1 MSAFFSGSETSMM
14 AINRYRLK
22 HLVKE
27 KNKSAKRVSKLLER
41 TDRLL
46 GVILIGNNFTHTLS
60 TALATVVAIR
70 IWSDSA
76 VLAVTVFMTI
86 IMIIFAEVMPK
97 TIAALKPESIAFPS
111 SYLLKPLSKILSP
124 LITLVSF
131 VSNNVTKLIGINLDN
146 ADKDEL
152 KPEELRTLLQTSRVP
167 KRQEEML
174 MGIFDMDYLS
184 VNDVMIPKNE
194 IVGIDL
200 NDELEDILKQ
210 LQNIDFTY
218 IPCFED
224 SIDNIQG
231 FLSLNKKAD
240 FLGYKNQSKQ
250 NLKEELQE
258 PLFVPENTPLYKQL
272 ANFQSSGRRVGL
284 IVDEYGDIEGIIT
297 LRAILEVIVGEITTE
312 SIEKMDIMPQADG
325 TYLVEGGMM
334 IRDVNR
340 RLDWELP
347 TEGPKTLSGLILEEI
362 QTIPET
368 NIGLTISGYRIE
380 TVLIKDN
387 VIDARIIGIDNIIE
401 NLDAFTLSYP
411 NNRAPVI
418 VTPALLAPGIKA
430 RT

>member
-1 MSAFFSGSETSMM
+1 MNEIPLWILLASIAFLVLMSAFFSGSETSMM

-27 KNKSAKRVSKLLER
+27 KNKSAKRVSKLLEK

-70 IWSDSA
+70 IWSDNA

-131 VSNNVTKLIGINLDN
+131 VSNNVTKLIGIDLDN
-146 ADKDEL
+146 ANKDEL
-152 KPEELRTLLQTSRVP
+152 KPEELRTLLQTSGVP

-174 MGIFDMDYLS
+174 MGIFDMDNLS

-194 IVGIDL
+194 IIGIDL
-200 NDELEDILKQ
+200 NDEIEDIVKQ
-210 LQNIDFTY
+210 LQEIDFTY
-218 IPCFED
+218 IPCYTD
-224 SIDNIQG
+224 TIDNIQG
-231 FLSLNKKAD
+231 FLSLNKKAE
-240 FLGYKNQSKQ
+240 FLGSEAKSIRS
-250 NLKEELQE
+250 LKDELRE

-297 LRAILEVIVGEITTE
+297 LRSILEIIVGEITTE

-325 TYLVEGGMM
+325 SYLVDGSMM
-334 IRDVNR
+334 IRELNR
-340 RLDWELP
+340 RLKWELP

-362 QTIPET
+362 QTIPDT
-368 NIGLTISGYRIE
+368 NVGLSIENYRIE

-387 VIDARIIGIDNIIE
+387 VIKLAKVEVIEEIIE
-401 NLDAFTLSYP
+401 QNEEQE
-411 NNRAPVI
+411 
-418 VTPALLAPGIKA
+418 
-430 RT
+430 

>member
-111 SYLLKPLSKILSP
+111 SYLLKPLSKLLSP

-368 NIGLTISGYRIE
+368 NIGLTMSGYRIE

-387 VIDARIIGIDNIIE
+387 VIKLAKLE
-401 NLDAFTLSYP
+401 KVE
-411 NNRAPVI
+411 VI
-418 VTPALLAPGIKA
+418 NDSEEEQE
-430 RT
+430 

>member
-1 MSAFFSGSETSMM
+1 MNEIPLWILLASIAFLVLMSAFFSGSETSMM

-27 KNKSAKRVSKLLER
+27 KNKSAKRVSKLLEK

-70 IWSDSA
+70 IWSDNA

-111 SYLLKPLSKILSP
+111 SYLLKPLSKVLSP

-131 VSNNVTKLIGINLDN
+131 VSNNVTKLIGIDLEN
-146 ADKDEL
+146 ANKDEL
-152 KPEELRTLLQTSRVP
+152 KPEELRTLLQTSGVP

-174 MGIFDMDYLS
+174 MGIFDMDNLS

-194 IVGIDL
+194 IIGINL
-200 NDELEDILKQ
+200 NDAIEDIVNQ
-210 LQNIDFTY
+210 LQEIDFTY
-218 IPCFED
+218 IPCYLD
-224 SIDNIQG
+224 TIDNIQG
-231 FLSLNKKAD
+231 FLSLNKKAE
-240 FLGYKNQSKQ
+240 FLGSEAKSIQS
-250 NLKEELQE
+250 LKDELRE

-297 LRAILEVIVGEITTE
+297 LRSILEIIVGEITTE

-325 TYLVEGGMM
+325 SYLVDGSMM
-334 IRDVNR
+334 IRDINR
-340 RLDWELP
+340 RLKWELP

-362 QTIPET
+362 QTIPDT
-368 NIGLTISGYRIE
+368 NVGLSIENYKIE

-387 VIDARIIGIDNIIE
+387 VIKLAKVK
-401 NLDAFTLSYP
+401 
-411 NNRAPVI
+411 VI
-418 VTPALLAPGIKA
+418 KEIVEQNEEQE
-430 RT
+430 

>member
-1 MSAFFSGSETSMM
+1 MNEIPLWILLASIAFLVLMSAFFSGSETSMM

-27 KNKSAKRVSKLLER
+27 KNKSAKRVSRLLEK

-70 IWSDSA
+70 IWSDNA

-131 VSNNVTKLIGINLDN
+131 VSNNVTKLIGIDLDN
-146 ADKDEL
+146 ANKDEL
-152 KPEELRTLLQTSRVP
+152 KPEELRTLLQTSGVP

-174 MGIFDMDYLS
+174 MGIFDMDNLS

-194 IVGIDL
+194 IIGIDL
-200 NDELEDILKQ
+200 NDEIKDIVKQ
-210 LQNIDFTY
+210 LQEIDFTY
-218 IPCFED
+218 VPCYED
-224 SIDNIQG
+224 TIDNIQG
-231 FLSLNKKAD
+231 FLSLNKKAE
-240 FLGYKNQSKQ
+240 FLGSETKSIRS
-250 NLKEELQE
+250 LKDELRE

-297 LRAILEVIVGEITTE
+297 LRSILEIIVGEITTE
-312 SIEKMDIMPQADG
+312 SIERMDIMPQADG
-325 TYLVEGGMM
+325 SYLVDGSMM
-334 IRDVNR
+334 IREVNR
-340 RLDWELP
+340 RLEWELP

-362 QTIPET
+362 QTIPDT
-368 NIGLTISGYRIE
+368 NVGLSIENYRIE

-387 VIDARIIGIDNIIE
+387 VIKLAKVEIIE
-401 NLDAFTLSYP
+401 EVNEQ
-411 NNRAPVI
+411 NEEQE
-418 VTPALLAPGIKA
+418 
-430 RT
+430 

>member
-1 MSAFFSGSETSMM
+1 MSEIPLWILLALIAFLVLMSAFFSGSETSMM

-27 KNKSAKRVSKLLER
+27 KNKSAKRVSRLLER

-70 IWSDSA
+70 LWSDSA

-97 TIAALKPESIAFPS
+97 TIAALKPESIAFPA
-111 SYLLKPLSKILSP
+111 SYLLKPLSKLLSP

-131 VSNNVTKLIGINLDN
+131 VSNNVTKLMGINLDN

-152 KPEELRTLLQTSRVP
+152 KPEELRTLLQTSGVP

-194 IVGIDL
+194 IIGIDL
-200 NDELEDILKQ
+200 NDEIEDILKQ
-210 LQNIDFTY
+210 LQIIDFTY
-218 IPCFED
+218 IPCYED

-240 FLGYKNQSKQ
+240 FLGNKIQSKE
-250 NLKEELQE
+250 NLKAELRE

-297 LRAILEVIVGEITTE
+297 LRAILEIIVGEITTE

-325 TYLVEGGMM
+325 TYLIEGNVMV
-334 IRDVNR
+334 REVNR
-340 RLDWELP
+340 RLEWELP
-347 TEGPKTLSGLILEEI
+347 TEGPKTLSGLILEEV
-362 QTIPET
+362 QTIPDT
-368 NIGLTISGYRIE
+368 NIGLTIGGYRIE

-387 VIDARIIGIDNIIE
+387 VIKLTKIKKVEELNE
-401 NLDAFTLSYP
+401 LDEEQE
-411 NNRAPVI
+411 
-418 VTPALLAPGIKA
+418 
-430 RT
+430 

>member
-1 MSAFFSGSETSMM
+1 MNEIPLWILLASIAFLVLMSAFFSGSETSMM

-27 KNKSAKRVSKLLER
+27 KNKSAKRVSKLLEK

-70 IWSDSA
+70 IWSDNA

-131 VSNNVTKLIGINLDN
+131 VSNNVTKLIGIDLDN
-146 ADKDEL
+146 ANKDEL
-152 KPEELRTLLQTSRVP
+152 KPEELRTLLQTSGVP

-174 MGIFDMDYLS
+174 MGIFDMDNLS

-194 IVGIDL
+194 IIGIDL
-200 NDELEDILKQ
+200 NDEIEDIVKQ
-210 LQNIDFTY
+210 LQEIDFTY
-218 IPCFED
+218 VPCYED
-224 SIDNIQG
+224 TIDNIQG
-231 FLSLNKKAD
+231 FLSLNKKAE
-240 FLGYKNQSKQ
+240 FLGSETKSIRS
-250 NLKEELQE
+250 LKDELRE

-297 LRAILEVIVGEITTE
+297 LRSILEIIVGEITSE

-325 TYLVEGGMM
+325 SYLVDGSMM
-334 IRDVNR
+334 IREVNR
-340 RLDWELP
+340 RLEWELP

-362 QTIPET
+362 QTIPDT
-368 NIGLTISGYRIE
+368 NVGLSIENYRIE

-387 VIDARIIGIDNIIE
+387 VIKLAKVEVIEEIIE
-401 NLDAFTLSYP
+401 QNEEQE
-411 NNRAPVI
+411 
-418 VTPALLAPGIKA
+418 
-430 RT
+430 

>member
-27 KNKSAKRVSKLLER
+27 KNKSAKRVAKLIER

-111 SYLLKPLSKILSP
+111 SYLLKPLSKVLSP

-131 VSNNVTKLIGINLDN
+131 VSNGVTKLIGIDLDS

-152 KPEELRTLLQTSRVP
+152 RPEELRTLLQTSGVP

-200 NDELEDILKQ
+200 NDDIEQVLEQ
-210 LQNIDFTY
+210 LQKIDFTY

-240 FLGYKNQSKQ
+240 FLGNNIQSKEM
-250 NLKEELQE
+250 LKAGLQE

-297 LRAILEVIVGEITTE
+297 LGSILEIIVGEIATE

-325 TYLVEGGMM
+325 TYLIEGGMM
-334 IRDVNR
+334 IRDLNK
-340 RLDWELP
+340 RLEWELP

-362 QTIPET
+362 QTIPDT
-368 NIGLTISGYRIE
+368 NIGLTIEGYRIE

-387 VIDARIIGIDNIIE
+387 VIK
-401 NLDAFTLSYP
+401 
-411 NNRAPVI
+411 
-418 VTPALLAPGIKA
+418 LAKLEKIQEISE
-430 RT
+430 TEEEQE

>member
-1 MSAFFSGSETSMM
+1 MNEIPLWILLASIAFLVLMSAFFSGSETSMM

-27 KNKSAKRVSKLLER
+27 KNKSAKRVSRLLEK

-70 IWSDSA
+70 IWSDNA

-131 VSNNVTKLIGINLDN
+131 VSNNVTKLIGIDLDN
-146 ADKDEL
+146 ANKDEL
-152 KPEELRTLLQTSRVP
+152 KPEELRTLLQTSGVP

-174 MGIFDMDYLS
+174 MGIFDMDNLS

-194 IVGIDL
+194 IIGIDL
-200 NDELEDILKQ
+200 NDEIEDIVMQ
-210 LQNIDFTY
+210 LQEIDFTY
-218 IPCFED
+218 IPCYED
-224 SIDNIQG
+224 TIDNIQG
-231 FLSLNKKAD
+231 FLSLNKKAE
-240 FLGYKNQSKQ
+240 FLGSEAKSIRS
-250 NLKEELQE
+250 LKDELRE

-297 LRAILEVIVGEITTE
+297 LRSILEIIVGEITTE

-325 TYLVEGGMM
+325 SYLVDGSMM
-334 IRDVNR
+334 IRELNR
-340 RLDWELP
+340 RLKWELP

-362 QTIPET
+362 QTIPDT
-368 NIGLTISGYRIE
+368 NVGLSIENYRIE

-387 VIDARIIGIDNIIE
+387 VIKLAKVEIIE
-401 NLDAFTLSYP
+401 EIIEQDEEQE
-411 NNRAPVI
+411 
-418 VTPALLAPGIKA
+418 
-430 RT
+430 

>member
-146 ADKDEL
+146 SDKDEL

-387 VIDARIIGIDNIIE
+387 VIKLAKLE
-401 NLDAFTLSYP
+401 KVE
-411 NNRAPVI
+411 VI
-418 VTPALLAPGIKA
+418 NDSGEEQE
-430 RT
+430 

>member
-1 MSAFFSGSETSMM
+1 MNEIPLWILLASIAFLVLMSAFFSGSETSMM

-27 KNKSAKRVSKLLER
+27 KNKSAKRVSKLLEK

-70 IWSDSA
+70 IWSDNA

-131 VSNNVTKLIGINLDN
+131 VSNNVTKLFGIDLDN
-146 ADKDEL
+146 ANKDEL
-152 KPEELRTLLQTSRVP
+152 KPEELRTLLQTSGVP

-174 MGIFDMDYLS
+174 MGIFDMDNLS

-194 IVGIDL
+194 IIGIDL
-200 NDELEDILKQ
+200 NDETDDIVKQ
-210 LQNIDFTY
+210 LQEIDFTY
-218 IPCFED
+218 IPCYED
-224 SIDNIQG
+224 TIDNIQG
-231 FLSLNKKAD
+231 FLSLNKKAE
-240 FLGYKNQSKQ
+240 FLGSEEKSIRS
-250 NLKEELQE
+250 LKDELRE

-297 LRAILEVIVGEITTE
+297 LRSILEIIVGEITTE

-325 TYLVEGGMM
+325 SYLVDGSM
-334 IRDVNR
+334 IIREVNR
-340 RLDWELP
+340 RLKWELP

-362 QTIPET
+362 QTIPNT
-368 NIGLTISGYRIE
+368 NVGLSIENYRIE

-387 VIDARIIGIDNIIE
+387 VIKLAKVKVIE
-401 NLDAFTLSYP
+401 QTIEQNEEQE
-411 NNRAPVI
+411 
-418 VTPALLAPGIKA
+418 
-430 RT
+430 

>member
-14 AINRYRLK
+14 AINRYRLR

-27 KNKSAKRVSKLLER
+27 KNKPAKRVSKLLER

-131 VSNNVTKLIGINLDN
+131 VSNGVAKLIGIDLDN

-152 KPEELRTLLQTSRVP
+152 KPEELRTLLQSSGVP

-194 IVGIDL
+194 IIGINL
-200 NDELEDILKQ
+200 NDELEKILED

-218 IPCFED
+218 IPCYED
-224 SIDNIQG
+224 SIDNVQG

-240 FLGYKNQSKQ
+240 FLGNKIQTKQ
-250 NLKEELQE
+250 NLMKELQE

-297 LRAILEVIVGEITTE
+297 LRSILEIIVGEITTE
-312 SIEKMDIMPQADG
+312 TIEKMDIMPQADG
-325 TYLVEGGMM
+325 SFLVEGGMM
-334 IRDVNR
+334 VREINR
-340 RLDWELP
+340 RLEWELP

-362 QTIPET
+362 QTIPDT
-368 NIGLTISGYRIE
+368 NIGLTMAGYRIE

-387 VIDARIIGIDNIIE
+387 VIKLAKLEKIE
-401 NLDAFTLSYP
+401 ETIQESEEQE
-411 NNRAPVI
+411 
-418 VTPALLAPGIKA
+418 
-430 RT
+430 

>member
-111 SYLLKPLSKILSP
+111 SYILKPLSKILSP

-131 VSNNVTKLIGINLDN
+131 VSNNVTKLIGIDLDN

-194 IVGIDL
+194 IIGIDL
-200 NDELEDILKQ
+200 NDELEDILRQ
-210 LQNIDFTY
+210 LQDIDFTY
-218 IPCFED
+218 IPCFKD

-272 ANFQSSGRRVGL
+272 ANFQSSGKRVGL

-334 IRDVNR
+334 IREVNR

-387 VIDARIIGIDNIIE
+387 VIKLAKLE
-401 NLDAFTLSYP
+401 KVE
-411 NNRAPVI
+411 VI
-418 VTPALLAPGIKA
+418 SDSEEEQE
-430 RT
+430 

>member
-27 KNKSAKRVSKLLER
+27 KNKSAKRVAKLIER

-131 VSNNVTKLIGINLDN
+131 VSNGVTKLIGIDLDS

-152 KPEELRTLLQTSRVP
+152 RPEELRTLLQTSGVP

-200 NDELEDILKQ
+200 NDDIEQVLEQ
-210 LQNIDFTY
+210 LQKIDFTY

-240 FLGYKNQSKQ
+240 FLGNNIQSKEI
-250 NLKEELQE
+250 LKAGLQE

-297 LRAILEVIVGEITTE
+297 LRSILEIIVGEIATE

-325 TYLVEGGMM
+325 TYLIEGGMM
-334 IRDVNR
+334 IRDLNK
-340 RLDWELP
+340 RLEWELP

-362 QTIPET
+362 QTIPDT
-368 NIGLTISGYRIE
+368 NIGLTIEGYRIE

-387 VIDARIIGIDNIIE
+387 VIK
-401 NLDAFTLSYP
+401 
-411 NNRAPVI
+411 
-418 VTPALLAPGIKA
+418 LAKLEKIQEISE
-430 RT
+430 TEEEQE

>member
-1 MSAFFSGSETSMM
+1 MM

-27 KNKSAKRVSKLLER
+27 KNKSAKRVAKLIER

-111 SYLLKPLSKILSP
+111 SYLLKPLSKVLSP

-131 VSNNVTKLIGINLDN
+131 VSNGVTKLIGIDLDS

-152 KPEELRTLLQTSRVP
+152 RPEELRTLLQTSGVP

-184 VNDVMIPKNE
+184 VNDVMITKNE

-200 NDELEDILKQ
+200 NDDIEQVLEQ
-210 LQNIDFTY
+210 LQKIDFTY

-240 FLGYKNQSKQ
+240 FLGNNIQSKEM
-250 NLKEELQE
+250 LKAGLQE

-297 LRAILEVIVGEITTE
+297 LRSILEIIVGEIATE

-325 TYLVEGGMM
+325 TYLIEGGMM
-334 IRDVNR
+334 IRDLNK
-340 RLDWELP
+340 RLEWELP

-362 QTIPET
+362 QTIPDT
-368 NIGLTISGYRIE
+368 NIGLTIEGYRIE

-387 VIDARIIGIDNIIE
+387 VIKLAKLERIQEISDTE
-401 NLDAFTLSYP
+401 EEQE
-411 NNRAPVI
+411 
-418 VTPALLAPGIKA
+418 
-430 RT
+430 

>member
-1 MSAFFSGSETSMM
+1 MNEIPLWILFTSIAFLVLMSAFFSGSETSMM

-70 IWSDSA
+70 IWSDNA

-124 LITLVSF
+124 LITLVSYA
-131 VSNNVTKLIGINLDN
+131 SNSVTKLLGIDLDDSN
-146 ADKDEL
+146 KDEL
-152 KPEELRTLLQTSRVP
+152 KPEELRTLLQSSGVP

-194 IVGIDL
+194 IIGIDL
-200 NDELEDILKQ
+200 NDDIDRILEQ
-210 LQNIDFTY
+210 LQEIDFTY
-218 IPCFED
+218 IPCYED
-224 SIDNIQG
+224 SIENILG
-231 FLSLNKKAD
+231 FLSINKKAD
-240 FLGYKNQSKQ
+240 FLGNVIKSKE
-250 NLKEELQE
+250 NLKAELRE
-258 PLFVPENTPLYKQL
+258 PLFVPENTPLVKQL

-297 LRAILEVIVGEITTE
+297 LRSILEIIVGEITTDM
-312 SIEKMDIMPQADG
+312 EKMDIMPQADG
-325 TYLVEGGMM
+325 SFLVEGGMM
-334 IRDVNR
+334 IREINR
-340 RLDWELP
+340 RLEWELP

-368 NIGLTISGYRIE
+368 NIGLTIDGFRIE

-387 VIDARIIGIDNIIE
+387 VIKLAKLKKIE
-401 NLDAFTLSYP
+401 ELDEI
-411 NNRAPVI
+411 NEEQE
-418 VTPALLAPGIKA
+418 
-430 RT
+430 

>member
-1 MSAFFSGSETSMM
+1 MASIAFLVLMSAFFSGSETSMM

-131 VSNNVTKLIGINLDN
+131 VSNNVTKLIGIDLDN

-194 IVGIDL
+194 IIGIDL

-210 LQNIDFTY
+210 LQDIDFTY

-272 ANFQSSGRRVGL
+272 ANFQSSRKRVGL

-334 IRDVNR
+334 IREVNR

-387 VIDARIIGIDNIIE
+387 VIKLAKLE
-401 NLDAFTLSYP
+401 KVE
-411 NNRAPVI
+411 VI
-418 VTPALLAPGIKA
+418 SDSEEEQE
-430 RT
+430 

>member
-1 MSAFFSGSETSMM
+1 LSEIPLWILLASIAFLVLMSAFFSGSETSMM

-70 IWSDSA
+70 IWNDSA

-97 TIAALKPESIAFPS
+97 TIAALKPESIAFPA

-210 LQNIDFTY
+210 LQEIDFTY

-272 ANFQSSGRRVGL
+272 ANFQSSGKRVGL

-334 IRDVNR
+334 IREVNR

-387 VIDARIIGIDNIIE
+387 VIKLAKLE
-401 NLDAFTLSYP
+401 KVE
-411 NNRAPVI
+411 VI
-418 VTPALLAPGIKA
+418 SDLEEEQE
-430 RT
+430 

>member
-1 MSAFFSGSETSMM
+1 LNEIPLWILLASIAFLVLMSAFFSGSETSMM

-27 KNKSAKRVSKLLER
+27 KNKSAKRVSRLLEK

-70 IWSDSA
+70 IWSDNA

-131 VSNNVTKLIGINLDN
+131 ISNNVTKLMGIDLDN
-146 ADKDEL
+146 ANKDEL
-152 KPEELRTLLQTSRVP
+152 KPEELRTLLQTSGVP

-174 MGIFDMDYLS
+174 MGIFDMDNLS

-194 IVGIDL
+194 IIGIDL
-200 NDELEDILKQ
+200 NDEIKDIVKQ
-210 LQNIDFTY
+210 LQEVDFTY
-218 IPCFED
+218 VPCYED
-224 SIDNIQG
+224 TIDNIQG
-231 FLSLNKKAD
+231 FLSLNKKAE
-240 FLGYKNQSKQ
+240 FLGSETKSIRS
-250 NLKEELQE
+250 LKDELRE

-297 LRAILEVIVGEITTE
+297 LRSILEIIVGEITTE
-312 SIEKMDIMPQADG
+312 SIERMDIMPQADG
-325 TYLVEGGMM
+325 SYLVDGSMM
-334 IRDVNR
+334 IREVNR
-340 RLDWELP
+340 RLEWELP

-362 QTIPET
+362 QTIPDT
-368 NIGLTISGYRIE
+368 NVGLSIENYRIE

-387 VIDARIIGIDNIIE
+387 VIKLAKVEIIE
-401 NLDAFTLSYP
+401 EVNEQ
-411 NNRAPVI
+411 NEEQE
-418 VTPALLAPGIKA
+418 
-430 RT
+430 